1 MTIETYNPHLLVTL
15 RDINDGVES
24 FNTHKATDLEWKLEQ
39 AKSTSRQLAEA
50 NGKIDSI
57 KAEMN
62 QHDWYS
68 DNTSKQ
74 EVLDKLEDILSY
86 QPTGTISITATIEVY
101 ITAEVPLKDLG
112 DNFDAESAVRDAIS
126 VDSSGWSDYTVDDW
140 QIENADWEEQ

>member
-1 MTIETYNPHLLVTL
+1 MTIETYNPHALIEL

-24 FNTHKATDLEWKLEQ
+24 FVTHKATDLEWKLEQ
-39 AKSTSRQLAEA
+39 AKYTSAQLGQA

-62 QHDWYS
+62 QNDWYS
-68 DNTSKQ
+68 DNTSKT
-74 EVLDKLEDILSY
+74 EVLEKLEEILSY

-101 ITAEVPLKDLG
+101 ITAEVPLKDLA
-112 DNFDAESAVRDAIS
+112 DFDADAAVRDAIS

-140 QIENADWEEQ
+140 QIESADWEEQ